1 MNKRKKKR
9 NGILRAI
16 IVLYDKHNKWPVPTA
31 KEAKERSLGQW
42 ISRCRFFKNHSPEK
56 LIGKQIRLID
66 RIDAD
71 KIRKK
76 TEQWQN
82 NYNNLKIFLEKE
94 QRWPSS
100 SASDPLEIKL
110 SNWCATQKITRK
122 NTPKTK
128 QNKGRIKLL
137 DDIGFNWYTYNKRR
151 SWKESFN
158 LVRDYYNNT
167 GRWPAHTRDQ
177 EESRL
182 AKWCSKMR
190 AYKNGKDTSV
200 TLTPRQI
207 KKLTDLGFDWSD
219 SQSSN
224 GRSPERLEK
233 IWIERYHE
241 FSEFITNEKRYP
253 RSRTGTESEKEESL
267 YSWWMRMGYL
277 RRRGKLSSERIQLL
291 DRIGFR
297 WGKENE

>member
-1 MNKRKKKR
+1 M
-9 NGILRAI
+9 
-16 IVLYDKHNKWPVPTA
+16 
-31 KEAKERSLGQW
+31 
-42 ISRCRFFKNHSPEK
+42 
-56 LIGKQIRLID
+56 
-66 RIDAD
+66 
-71 KIRKK
+71 
-76 TEQWQN
+76 
-82 NYNNLKIFLEKE
+82 
-94 QRWPSS
+94 
-100 SASDPLEIKL
+100 
-110 SNWCATQKITRK
+110 
-122 NTPKTK
+122 
-128 QNKGRIKLL
+128 L
-137 DDIGFNWYTYNKRR
+137 DDIGFNWYAYNKRR

-167 GRWPAHTRDQ
+167 GRWPTHTRDQ

-190 AYKNGKDTSV
+190 AYKNGSDTTV

-224 GRSPERLEK
+224 GRSPERLER

-253 RSRTGTESEKEESL
+253 RSRTGNESEKEESL

-277 RRRGKLSSERIQLL
+277 RRRGNLSSERIQLL

>member
-16 IVLYDKHNKWPVPTA
+16 IVFYDKHNKWPVPTA

-42 ISRCRFFKNHSPEK
+42 ISRCRFLKNHSPEK

-128 QNKGRIKLL
+128 QNKERIKLL

-167 GRWPAHTRDQ
+167 GRWPCPHQRPGGITTGRNGA
-177 EESRL
+177 
-182 AKWCSKMR
+182 AK
-190 AYKNGKDTSV
+190 
-200 TLTPRQI
+200 
-207 KKLTDLGFDWSD
+207 
-219 SQSSN
+219 
-224 GRSPERLEK
+224 
-233 IWIERYHE
+233 
-241 FSEFITNEKRYP
+241 
-253 RSRTGTESEKEESL
+253 
-267 YSWWMRMGYL
+267 
-277 RRRGKLSSERIQLL
+277 
-291 DRIGFR
+291 
-297 WGKENE
+297 

>member
-16 IVLYDKHNKWPVPTA
+16 IVFYDKHNKWPVPTA

-42 ISRCRFFKNHSPEK
+42 ISRCRFLKNHSPEK

-110 SNWCATQKITRK
+110 SNWCATQKS
-122 NTPKTK
+122 PEKTHLRP
-128 QNKGRIKLL
+128 NRIK
-137 DDIGFNWYTYNKRR
+137 N
-151 SWKESFN
+151 
-158 LVRDYYNNT
+158 
-167 GRWPAHTRDQ
+167 A
-177 EESRL
+177 
-182 AKWCSKMR
+182 
-190 AYKNGKDTSV
+190 
-200 TLTPRQI
+200 
-207 KKLTDLGFDWSD
+207 
-219 SQSSN
+219 SN
-224 GRSPERLEK
+224 C
-233 IWIERYHE
+233 
-241 FSEFITNEKRYP
+241 
-253 RSRTGTESEKEESL
+253 
-267 YSWWMRMGYL
+267 WMT
-277 RRRGKLSSERIQLL
+277 
-291 DRIGFR
+291 
-297 WGKENE
+297 